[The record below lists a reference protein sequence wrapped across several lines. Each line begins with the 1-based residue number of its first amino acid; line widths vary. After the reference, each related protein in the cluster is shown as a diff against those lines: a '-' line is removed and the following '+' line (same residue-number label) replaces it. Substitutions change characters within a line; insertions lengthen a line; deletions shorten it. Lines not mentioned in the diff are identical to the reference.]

1 MSSFQEAEPG
11 VGIEGREG
19 EGVLEDRTQRE

>member
-1 MSSFQEAEPG
+1 MSSVQEAEPG

-19 EGVLEDRTQRE
+19 EGALEDRTQRK